1 MTNNVEAANFF
12 RGSTIE
18 NCKTVEKSFY
28 YNSVLR
34 SYCSKG
40 ASLKPLSDNYVN
52 ESTLTARTLQLS
64 LVSLFFVSCIP
75 FFSCFSSNEQV
86 QGVQSNEIFIF
97 EHTVL
102 SYLRICLATKQYFQ
116 EACFNLE
123 VCSTQENDNYFL
135 KKKLFTTTTTLFY
148 TI

>member
-1 MTNNVEAANFF
+1 MLSKGGVGYVWQQTKLFGGIFSRKLVMTNNVEAANFF
-12 RGSTIE
+12 HGSTIG

-34 SYCSKG
+34 SHCSKG

-75 FFSCFSSNEQV
+75 FFSWFQV
-86 QGVQSNEIFIF
+86 INRYRVSKTVFIF

-102 SYLRICLATKQYFQ
+102 SYLRICLATKHF
-116 EACFNLE
+116 
-123 VCSTQENDNYFL
+123 FL
-135 KKKLFTTTTTLFY
+135 GVMF
-148 TI
+148 